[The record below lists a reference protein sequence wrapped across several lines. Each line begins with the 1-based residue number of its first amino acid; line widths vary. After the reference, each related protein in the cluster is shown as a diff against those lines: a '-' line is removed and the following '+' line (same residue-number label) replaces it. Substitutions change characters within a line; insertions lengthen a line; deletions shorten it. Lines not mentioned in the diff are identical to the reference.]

1 MVYRIRINGALDQT
15 WSAWLGN
22 ADICTEPAGNE
33 GVITTLT
40 VNLRD
45 QAALFGILDRIR
57 DLNLKLISV
66 NEWGEGENSSFHL
79 GALE

>member
-1 MVYRIRINGALDQT
+1 MVYQIKINGVLDQT

-22 ADICTEPAGNE
+22 VEICSELAGNE

-40 VNLRD
+40 VNLTD
-45 QAALFGILDRIR
+45 QAALFGILDQIR

-66 NEWGEGENSSFHL
+66 NAWGEEDAF
-79 GALE
+79 

>member
-1 MVYRIRINGALDQT
+1 MVYQIKINGALDQT

-22 ADICTEPAGNE
+22 VEICSELAGNE

-40 VNLRD
+40 VNLTD
-45 QAALFGILDRIR
+45 QAALFGILDQIR

-66 NEWGEGENSSFHL
+66 NAWGEEDAF
-79 GALE
+79 